1 MNASVLIQIAV
12 HNESSFLKQAY
23 AEPPFR
29 VANITEIRNPQQ
41 LELML
46 MSSSPGVLDEDY
58 YDISIR
64 LEENSALQ
72 LTTQSYQRL
81 FSMTKGARQNMV
93 VHMAKGSSLV
103 YLPHPVVPHESAVFK
118 AANKIYVSESCNLI
132 WAEILT
138 CGRKLNGERFLFS
151 FYHTVTEIF
160 LNDKLVVKENL
171 RMAPGSIETGVVGQL
186 EGFTHQASLLYLSPS
201 CLINEKKEAILAYLL
216 TQKDILSG
224 VTTAPVN
231 GLIIRMLGNGA
242 EQLFDCVKK
251 IAGLINFTAKGSS
264 SRLSTGQAD
273 FAGVGLPVR

>member
-1 MNASVLIQIAV
+1 MNASVLIQVAT
-12 HNESSFLKQAY
+12 HNDSSFLKQAY

-29 VANITEIRNPQQ
+29 VANVTETRNPEQ

-46 MSSSPGVLDEDY
+46 MSSSPGVLDEDCY
-58 YDISIR
+58 NINIGLD
-64 LEENSALQ
+64 ENTALH

-81 FSMTKGARQNMV
+81 FSMKKGATQNMV
-93 VHMAKGSSLV
+93 VGMAKGSSLV
-103 YLPHPVVPHESAVFK
+103 YLPHPVVPHESAVFR
-118 AANKIYVSESCNLI
+118 ASNKIYVSESCNLI

-160 LNDKLVVKENL
+160 LNNKLVVKENL
-171 RMAPGSIETGVVGQL
+171 RMAPGRIETGVIGQL
-186 EGFTHQASLLYLSPS
+186 EGFTHQASLICLSPS
-201 CLINEKKEAILAYLL
+201 CLINEKKEEILVYLA

-231 GLIIRMLGNGA
+231 GLIIRLLGNRA

-251 IAGLINFTAKGSS
+251 IAGLINFTAKVACPKPLELGAEVK
-264 SRLSTGQAD
+264 LNT
-273 FAGVGLPVR
+273 VNE